1 MMKPQVSLVHALSFD
16 VEEHFQVAAFW
27 STMRRRQ
34 WDNYESR
41 VERNV
46 ERILSI
52 LSLHGIRATFFVLG
66 WVAQKHRN
74 LVRGI
79 ASCGHEI
86 ASHGFGHELI
96 TSQTPSLFREDV
108 RSSKDILED
117 IIGGQI
123 HGYRAPSFS
132 ITSETQWALPILA
145 EEGYVYDSSIFPIQH
160 DRYGMPGA
168 NPWCHLLETPAGPLW
183 EVPPST
189 IKMGPIRIPIAG
201 GGYFRLYPYRIL
213 RNLLKR
219 TAAEGHPLIMYLH
232 PWELDPD
239 QPRMEGSVVSKFRHY
254 LNLRKTEV
262 RLQQLVKDFRFM
274 SIREAVDT
282 VAMACA
288 NKESLLGVGAAGGTH
303 CLVEGKHNG

>member
-1 MMKPQVSLVHALSFD
+1 MKLETSRVHALSFD

-46 ERILSI
+46 EKILSI
-52 LSLHGIRATFFVLG
+52 LSVQGVHATFFILG
-66 WVAQKHRN
+66 WVAQKHPE
-74 LVRGI
+74 LVRTI
-79 ASCGHEI
+79 ASYGHEI

-96 TSQTPSLFREDV
+96 TSQTPGLFREDV
-108 RSSKDILED
+108 RNSKDILEN
-117 IIGGQI
+117 IIGGPV
-123 HGYRAPSFS
+123 HGYRAPSFT
-132 ITSETQWALPILA
+132 ITPETKWALPILV

-168 NPWCHLLETPAGPLW
+168 NPWCHLLETQAGVLW

-189 IKMGPIRIPIAG
+189 LRMGPIRLPIAG
-201 GGYFRLYPYRIL
+201 GGYFRLYPYQIL
-213 RNLLKR
+213 RNLLTR
-219 TAAEGHPLIMYLH
+219 AATDGQPLVMYFH

-239 QPRMEGSVVSKFRHY
+239 QPRMEGSLVSKFRHY
-254 LNLRKTEV
+254 LNLRKTEA
-262 RLQQLVKDFRFM
+262 RLQQLVKDFRFA

-282 VAMACA
+282 VGGACA
-288 NKESLLGVGAAGGTH
+288 DKERVLGLAAAGSAS
-303 CLVEGKHNG
+303 CLAERTLKG